1 MDAAAEPTWMYSRR
15 VLEGLSSPSQRQV
28 SAQPKS
34 IIELHNLTYRT
45 KGSSK
50 GGYRHIGTVCSMDA
64 AAEPTWTY
72 SRRVPVCLYPPL
84 LRHSY
89 TKPIKHEAMP
99 PSLYLRGYDAAIIA
113 RLTPTTQDNSM
124 EPMINI
130 ALRAARKA
138 GENIVRASDDLE
150 RFEVKAKGVNNFVSE
165 VDINAEQEI
174 IYHLQKAYPDHAIM
188 GEESGLTGSEDA
200 EYRWIIDP
208 LDGTTNFIRGIPH
221 YAVSVACTFKGKL
234 EHAVIVDPVRREE
247 FTASRGRGA
256 QLNGHRIRVSKLAS
270 LDGALLGTG
279 IPFKEHCDDKLG
291 PYSQSMELLAGQCAG
306 IRRAGAAS
314 LDLAYVAAGRLD
326 AFWEIGLAPWDI
338 AAGALLVREAGG
350 LVADIDGSDGY
361 LESGNIVCGN
371 PKCFKAVLQTV
382 KPLLG

>member
-1 MDAAAEPTWMYSRR
+1 
-15 VLEGLSSPSQRQV
+15 
-28 SAQPKS
+28 
-34 IIELHNLTYRT
+34 
-45 KGSSK
+45 
-50 GGYRHIGTVCSMDA
+50 
-64 AAEPTWTY
+64 
-72 SRRVPVCLYPPL
+72 
-84 LRHSY
+84 
-89 TKPIKHEAMP
+89 
-99 PSLYLRGYDAAIIA
+99 
-113 RLTPTTQDNSM
+113 M

-138 GENIVRASDDLE
+138 GENIVRASDDLH
-150 RFEVKAKGVNNFVSE
+150 RFEVKAKGINNFVTE

-174 IYHLQKAYPDHAIM
+174 IYHLQKAYPDHAIL

-200 EYRWIIDP
+200 EYRWIVDP

-221 YAVSVACTFKGKL
+221 YAISIACVYRGKL

-256 QLNGHRIRVSKLAS
+256 QLNGHRIRVSALTS
-270 LDGALLGTG
+270 LEGALLGTG
-279 IPFKEHCDDKLG
+279 IPFKDHCDDKLV
-291 PYSQSMELLAGQCAG
+291 PYSKSIEVLAAQCAG

-338 AAGALLVREAGG
+338 AAGALLIREAGG
-350 LVADIDGSDGY
+350 LVTDIDASDNY

-371 PKCFKAVLQTV
+371 PKCFKAVLQVV